1 MTDEKR
7 EKRDELRRKL
17 RAYFEENRKRQV
29 QPDPPP
35 RYDEVYFEGTAWL
48 DRMARGEEEG

>member
-1 MTDEKR
+1 MTDAKR
-7 EKRDELRRKL
+7 EKREELRRRL
-17 RAYFEENRKRQV
+17 RAYVEEKRKRHV

-48 DRMARGEEEG
+48 DRMARGEVED